1 MANIGRI
8 LSMIEMDAWH
18 HLTSCHV
25 RKYKVGR
32 RLETWS
38 SYIDNNTTGHFL
50 AICMV
55 GVGTVIEANTAVVQ
69 NKQIKIKIGNR
80 QHDHHKTTYSIMQS
94 VIA

>member
-25 RKYKVGR
+25 IKHRVGTSKAGA
-32 RLETWS
+32 RLENRDWS
-38 SYIDNNTTGHFL
+38 LYIVNTPTGHFL

-55 GVGTVIEANTAVVQ
+55 GVDCIYTCWANTAAVQ
-69 NKQIKIKIGNR
+69 NNKNKNKNWESA
-80 QHDHHKTTYSIMQS
+80 T
-94 VIA
+94 